1 METIAER
8 LVHLRHSHNLTRKQ
22 VREALGFLETTYARW
37 EKGNRVPDNE
47 TVLKFAQFYRVSP
60 LYMLG
65 FGHLQDE
72 TDFLTE
78 VLEFISKNGDPD
90 GTYARF
96 ALEEARKNYMSQE
109 NQKIEP
115 QVMIVKTNTKNKMLM
130 L

>member
-8 LVHLRHSHNLTRKQ
+8 LVHLRHSHNLSRKQ

-47 TVLKFAQFYRVSP
+47 TVLKFAQFYQVSP

-65 FGHLQDE
+65 FSHLQDE
-72 TDFLTE
+72 ADFLAE
-78 VLEFISKNGDPD
+78 VLEHISENGDPD

-115 QVMIVKTNTKNKMLM
+115 
-130 L
+130 